1 MQSNGLPIG
10 NWSTTTFVATTQK
23 KKKIVKQNL
32 PTAEGNKNSSTAQNW
47 GQWEVEVKKE
57 KRKAEAFS
65 GGGAPLP
72 RRAGTAEENVRLQSD
87 TEKEQRE
94 PKDGDPA

>member
-1 MQSNGLPIG
+1 M
-10 NWSTTTFVATTQK
+10 
-23 KKKIVKQNL
+23 
-32 PTAEGNKNSSTAQNW
+32 
-47 GQWEVEVKKE
+47 KKE

-87 TEKEQRE
+87 IEKEQRE